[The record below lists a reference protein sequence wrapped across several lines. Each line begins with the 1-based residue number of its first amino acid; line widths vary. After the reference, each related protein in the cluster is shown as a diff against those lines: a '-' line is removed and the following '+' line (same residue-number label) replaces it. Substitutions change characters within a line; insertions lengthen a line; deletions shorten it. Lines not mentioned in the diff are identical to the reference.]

1 MEDVVFNNGNPE
13 VVEAEIVTKLLQHK
27 VHMGRFESNSA
38 GGRVAQSVQE
48 AVKAQGGKTRLTTK
62 FTTQNKETKIIMAS
76 PFVKEHF
83 LFKDKTVMKEK
94 EYRGFMNNVCSW
106 TMNGKAKHDDGP
118 DSLAMLADYVQCF
131 AMSMPTI
138 FQRPF

>member
-1 MEDVVFNNGNPE
+1 MFNNANPE
-13 VVEAEIVTKLLQHK
+13 IVEAEIVSKLLEHK

-48 AVKAQGGKTRLTTK
+48 EVKRRGGRTKLTTK
-62 FTTQNKETKIIMAS
+62 FTTQNKETKIVMAS

-83 LFKDKTVMKEK
+83 LFKDASVIRDK
-94 EYRGFMNNVCSW
+94 EYRSFLNNVCGW

-118 DSLAMLADYVQCF
+118 DSLAMLADYVPNF
-131 AMSMPTI
+131 AMSIPTI